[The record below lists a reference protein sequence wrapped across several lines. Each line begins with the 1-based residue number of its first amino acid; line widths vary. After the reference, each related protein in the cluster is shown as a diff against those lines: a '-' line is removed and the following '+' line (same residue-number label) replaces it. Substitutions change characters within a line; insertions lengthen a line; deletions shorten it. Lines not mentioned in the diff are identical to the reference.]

1 MKRNYWENMAAS
13 YQEEI
18 FDVLQQDKK
27 KLLVRAI
34 RKYSKPNQQVM
45 DIGCAV
51 GKWLPVLSPLFKKV
65 IALDI
70 STNNLKIAQQLH
82 PGLKNVDY
90 KRADMSNP
98 TLRVPKVEFGICIN
112 AILTPHAK
120 DRLVFFNNLK
130 KCIKTNGTLVL
141 TVPSLESYLLTRIVQ
156 QQFNIDRKEF
166 SETISGKKALVK
178 WKNIMQGVGEIDQ
191 VPHKHF
197 LEEELTLNLNKSG
210 FEVLEIK
217 KIEYPWSTEF
227 NRPPR
232 WLHSP
237 KPWDWMVVAKKD

>member
-27 KLLVRAI
+27 KLLIRAI

-82 PGLKNVDY
+82 PGLKNVYY

-130 KCIKTNGTLVL
+130 KCVKTNGTLVL

-166 SETISGKKALVK
+166 LETISAKKALVK
-178 WKNIMQGVGEIDQ
+178 WKNIMQGVSEIDQ

-210 FEVLEIK
+210 FQVLEIK

>member
-34 RKYSKPNQQVM
+34 RKYSKPNQQVI

-70 STNNLKIAQQLH
+70 SINNLKIAQQLH

-98 TLRVPKVEFGICIN
+98 RLRVPKVEFGICIN

-130 KCIKTNGTLVL
+130 KCIKPNGILLL

-166 SETISGKKALVK
+166 SESISGKKALVK

-197 LEEELTLNLNKSG
+197 LDEELTLNLNKSG
-210 FEVLEIK
+210 FQVLEIK

>member
-34 RKYSKPNQQVM
+34 RKYSKPNQQVI

-70 STNNLKIAQQLH
+70 SINNLKIAQQLH

-98 TLRVPKVEFGICIN
+98 RLRVSKVEFGICIN

-120 DRLVFFNNLK
+120 DRLIFFNNLK
-130 KCIKTNGTLVL
+130 KCIKPNGILLL
-141 TVPSLESYLLTRIVQ
+141 TVPSLESYMLTRIVQ

-166 SETISGKKALVK
+166 SESISGKKALVK

-197 LEEELTLNLNKSG
+197 LDEELTLNLNKSG
-210 FEVLEIK
+210 FQVLEIK

>member
-34 RKYSKPNQQVM
+34 RKYSQPNQQVI

-70 STNNLKIAQQLH
+70 SINNLKIAQRLH
-82 PGLKNVDY
+82 PAFENIVY
-90 KRADMSNP
+90 RRADMSNP
-98 TLRVPKVEFGICIN
+98 ALRAPKVEFGICIN

-120 DRLVFFNNLK
+120 DRSVFFNNLK
-130 KCIKTNGTLVL
+130 KCIKTNGILVL

-166 SETISGKKALVK
+166 SASISGKEAVVK
-178 WKNIMQGVGEIDQ
+178 WKNLLQGVGEIDQ

-210 FEVLEIK
+210 FQVLEIK
-217 KIEYPWSTEF
+217 KIEYPWTTEF

-232 WLHSP
+232 WLHTP